1 MLSTTN
7 MRLIFGQIK
16 TNSKHEG
23 VTVRGVKGGWQEP
36 KMYSA
41 VIHYLK
47 NKVGV
52 VYFANAQGLAMF

>member
-1 MLSTTN
+1 

-41 VIHYLK
+41 VYIVLRS
-47 NKVGV
+47 NKG
-52 VYFANAQGLAMF
+52 